1 MKQLSGQLESMQIL
15 IISNLFANTSFE
27 KPFLLLTCNPEKKV
41 SCGLLLLI
49 KSTTCPDGVK
59 KWK

>member
-27 KPFLLLTCNPEKKV
+27 KPFLLLTCNPEKK
-41 SCGLLLLI
+41 SFMW
-49 KSTTCPDGVK
+49 SATPN
-59 KWK
+59 